1 MMSFDQ
7 KYKMILYEASLP
19 TLWYLVSRLITKQ
32 MSGAP
37 PRPNYYGGV
46 QLFGFNSLGSCNTP
60 LTGARQCCL
69 CCISC
74 NRLGDFSPDC

>member
-1 MMSFDQ
+1 MMSIDQ

-37 PRPNYYGGV
+37 PQPNYYGV
-46 QLFGFNSLGSCNTP
+46 QLFGFNNLG
-60 LTGARQCCL
+60 R
-69 CCISC
+69 
-74 NRLGDFSPDC
+74 